1 MIPSPLPGQPQLHY
15 RNQSLYLEDCRLAD
29 LAREHGTPLYV
40 YSTASMLEALAAY
53 RRGFAG
59 QRVQICYAM
68 KANPSL
74 AVLQLFAR
82 EGCGFDI
89 VSGGELARVLAA
101 GGDPARVIFSGV
113 GKTRAEMRQALEAG
127 IGCFNVESEA
137 ELEVLS
143 EVASAMGLRAPV
155 SIRVN
160 PNVDARTHPYIST
173 GLKGNKFGIAHER
186 TLATYQ
192 RAAALPGLRV
202 VGIDCHI
209 GSQITEKTPFLDAL
223 ERMLDLVA
231 AIEAAGIA
239 IHHIDLGGGLGINY
253 NGDEPPAAD
262 ALWARLLERLDARGY
277 GDRQLMIEP
286 GRSLVG
292 NAGVCLTEV
301 LYCKPGEQKNFCIVD
316 AAMNDLPRPAMY
328 QAYHAI
334 VPLEDR
340 AEGREP
346 VVYDVVGPVCESGD
360 WLGRDR
366 SLAVQPGE
374 LLAVLSAG
382 AYCSAMGSTYNSRAR
397 PPEVLVSGSAAQL
410 VRTRESVSDL
420 FRNERLPGNNA

>member
-15 RNQSLYLEDCRLAD
+15 RNQSLHLEDCRLAD

-59 QRVQICYAM
+59 RRVQICYAM